1 MDPTDPRTNKARV
14 AAIADDSEIGNSIF
28 ASFECWHGENAVLVV
43 DKETMKVVSEIG
55 RQTGNAAKSA
65 AMRKLTW
72 VPAVGLLVGSSVRSG
87 TLGYSGYIRAWDP
100 RAAGEEVWETSEPG
114 GSGRSSRVG
123 DTMADVDVDPDGLF
137 IAKVGCRSGD
147 LGVADLR
154 NLGTD
159 PWVYLEDQNPR
170 LSGVGL
176 HGQSVVLCCY
186 RKHVFVGK
194 GGGLEAWSRLKKE
207 GEVKEGGER
216 EWGLY
221 RRNYVDKEEDEERGV
236 IRKIECGGNRMF
248 VCRENVEGVEVWETS
263 NSSGAK
269 TIL

>member
-1 MDPTDPRTNKARV
+1 M
-14 AAIADDSEIGNSIF
+14 
-28 ASFECWHGENAVLVV
+28 LVV

-87 TLGYSGYIRAWDP
+87 TLGYSGYIRVWDP
-100 RAAGEEVWETSEPG
+100 RAGGEEVWETSEPG
-114 GSGRSSRVG
+114 GSGRSSRIG

-137 IAKVGCRSGD
+137 IAKVGCRSGN

-159 PWVYLEDQNPR
+159 PWVYLEDPNPR

-176 HGQSVVLCCY
+176 NGQSVVLRCY

-207 GEVKEGGER
+207 GEVEEGGEN

-221 RRNYVDKEEDEERGV
+221 RRNYVDKKEDEKRGA
-236 IRKIECGGNRMF
+236 IMKIECGGNRLF
-248 VCRENVEGVEVWETS
+248 VCRGNVEGVEVWETS

-269 TIL
+269 IIV